1 MKGRKKDHFKEDM
14 NVFAL
19 SRSLPHQRRGRWT
32 CRTLAPTLFLKAN
45 DLCVRAKAVPRRAV
59 VNGLEVSWDN
69 VAHGQGGDDSFLSG
83 HSLHGVTARCS
94 WLQHRLLPW
103 PSLRKG
109 KHSRKGCFWPRPAVF
124 PREQKRQVIIDQKS
138 FMYLYWFFL
147 LLLVLLSVYGKIR
160 IGCVWVHL

>member
-1 MKGRKKDHFKEDM
+1 MLLNINHPVINGQQWWKSEKGHFKEDV

-19 SRSLPHQRRGRWT
+19 SRSLPHQRRGRRT

-69 VAHGQGGDDSFLSG
+69 VAHGQGGDDSFLGG
-83 HSLHGVTARCS
+83 HRLHGVTARCS

-109 KHSRKGCFWPRPAVF
+109 KHFRKGCFLPPASNVPLWKERTGHNWPKKIYVF
-124 PREQKRQVIIDQKS
+124 IQ
-138 FMYLYWFFL
+138 FFFFFF
-147 LLLVLLSVYGKIR
+147 VR
-160 IGCVWVHL
+160 